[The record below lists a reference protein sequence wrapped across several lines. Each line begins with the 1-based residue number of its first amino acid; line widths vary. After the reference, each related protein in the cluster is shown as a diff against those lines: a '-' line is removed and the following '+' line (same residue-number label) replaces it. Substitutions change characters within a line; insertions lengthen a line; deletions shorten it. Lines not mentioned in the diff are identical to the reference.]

1 MSAFRFIEMEKAS
14 YPISMLCRLLGVS
27 ASGYH
32 AWRRRPE
39 SPRRR
44 SDNALCVWI
53 AHIHRASRGTYGA
66 PRIHA
71 ELRADGARV
80 GKKRVA
86 RAGNSVGCRTY
97 GITEPWPSHVAI
109 RRRP

>member
-1 MSAFRFIEMEKAS
+1 VTASRFIEVEKAS
-14 YPISMLCRLLGVS
+14 YPISMLCRLLGVA

-44 SDNALCVWI
+44 SDNALCARI
-53 AHIHRASRGTYGA
+53 GHIHRASRGTYGA

-71 ELRADGARV
+71 ELRADGTRV
-80 GKKRVA
+80 GKKRIA
-86 RAGNSVGCRTY
+86 RLMREL
-97 GITEPWPSHVAI
+97 GIEG
-109 RRRP
+109 